1 MQKLKGDILVMGVIL
16 MAALLFFMI
25 PKIRNSQNENGKVEV
40 WQDGELLDS
49 YSLSEDKV
57 VSVQAEDGG
66 YNLVLISG
74 GNARV
79 TDADCPD
86 KLCIRQ
92 RSISENGESII
103 CLPHKLVLQIT
114 SGKESGLDAVAN

>member
-16 MAALLFFMI
+16 MTALLFFMI

-49 YSLSEDKV
+49 YSLLEDKV

>member
-16 MAALLFFMI
+16 MAALLFFII

-114 SGKESGLDAVAN
+114 SGKESGLDAVVN